1 MTKVTRN
8 LSHSES
14 GENVEIQAFASR
26 TLRIRNSQTPCA
38 RPPAYLGW

>member
-14 GENVEIQAFASR
+14 GENVEIQAFANR
-26 TLRIRNSQTPCA
+26 DLQMPDAHTPCA
-38 RPPAYLGW
+38 RPPAYLAG